1 MLDIAAVSAIFGF
14 DYSIFTVFFAFAS
27 CSTSQDEL
35 IKHFEKVQVLVDHL
49 KQYDKD
55 GKGALSR
62 EELQEAIRGRERQEE
77 FQASVAKVPSNSQGH
92 LDIVELAKCFLELGD
107 SQADNTDAE
116 KCHGCKD
123 TQAAEESVGP
133 AGGPAYSSLFKEILA
148 STDAVFKYFSKPSG
162 VPAARLGHAMGVLGM
177 NLTEDEVEKRLAD
190 LGRPEYID
198 QKTFHNLIEEELGKP
213 IPKVQELLDY
223 LKQFDKDGKGALS
236 KEELQEVMIGSELSQ
251 DKVQASLRKMP
262 KNSEGCL
269 DIAKLSK
276 YFLELGDSQ
285 VGTEETA
292 RWDVAARVRD
302 AIVRIAEAEA
312 HYDLKDAKAFA
323 QFLHDADVRLVR
335 ARYLTELV
343 RSGRPLPRRQELESE
358 TFVPPDSKE
367 AETALVSHQEV
378 QTWAQGNR
386 DAIIC
391 SISHAW
397 ETREHPDPCRYQLE
411 QVVQRVVLY
420 EAAFKADVWVFYDYA
435 SLFQF
440 ERKSAEEQSSFG
452 AAMQNMHV
460 MYAHEH
466 TLTLR
471 IESLTPDDVWNRM
484 MANELDLVPV
494 YDKDE
499 KRVVAKPL
507 KDLVANKSAY
517 LSRGWCMAEV
527 EWSSLR
533 KVNLQHQRIDNVNDD
548 DSRRSRLN
556 GRIPMTPA
564 NFRSKMEK
572 AVFTHRSDAESVIRL
587 QEKIFFEKVTACEHL
602 ELEGLPAKEMLALA
616 HALPLYKNLKSVT
629 LSTFRCIEEEVE
641 ALGKAFATS
650 GLEMLT
656 VHNDDAE
663 STTLLVKALAEGL
676 KMNRSVTKIDLG
688 SNNIFQSNKIGD
700 EGAKALCVVD
710 SAECCSMS

>member
-1 MLDIAAVSAIFGF
+1 MPTTQEHTQSIDSDPEAHSALFKEIMESIEVVFTHFSQPEGF
-14 DYSIFTVFFAFAS
+14 LAERLGDAMRVLRMNPTEEEVRKHLADLGGPQYIDERTFHHFIK
-27 CSTSQDEL
+27 DEL
-35 IKHFEKVQVLVDHL
+35 IKHFEKVQVVVDYL

-62 EELQEAIRGRERQEE
+62 EELQEAMRGRECQEL
-77 FQASVAKVPSNSQGH
+77 QASVAKVPSNSQGH
-92 LDIVELAKCFLELGD
+92 LDIVELAKCFLELSD
-107 SQADNTDAE
+107 FQDPF
-116 KCHGCKD
+116 
-123 TQAAEESVGP
+123 Q
-133 AGGPAYSSLFKEILA
+133 ILA
-148 STDAVFKYFSKPSG
+148 STDAVFKYFSKPCG
-162 VPAARLGHAMGVLGM
+162 VPAARLGHAMRVLGM
-177 NLTEDEVEKRLAD
+177 NPTEDEVEKRLTD

-198 QKTFHNLIEEELGKP
+198 QNVFHNLMEEELGKP

-236 KEELQEVMIGSELSQ
+236 KEELQEVMRGSELSP
-251 DKVQASLRKMP
+251 DEVQASLRKMP
-262 KNSEGCL
+262 RNSDGHL

-276 YFLELGDSQ
+276 YFLELGGSQ
-285 VGTEETA
+285 VGTETA
-292 RWDVAARVRD
+292 RRDVASRVRE

-312 HYDLKDAKAFA
+312 QYDLKDAKAFA
-323 QFLHDADVRLVR
+323 QFLQDADVRLVR

-343 RSGRPLPRRQELESE
+343 RSGRPLPRRQELESK
-358 TFVPPDSKE
+358 TFVPPNSEE

-378 QTWAQGNR
+378 QTWAEGNR

-411 QVVQRVVLY
+411 HIVQRVVLY

-440 ERKSAEEQSSFG
+440 ERFSPEEQNSFG

-484 MANELDLVPV
+484 MANETELVPV

-499 KRVVAKPL
+499 KNVVAKPL
-507 KDLVANKSAY
+507 KDLFPNRNAY
-517 LSRGWCMAEV
+517 TSRGWCMAEV

-533 KVNLQHQRIDNVNDD
+533 TVNLQHQRIDGVDD
-548 DSRRSRLN
+548 HSDDGSRVKLN

-564 NFRSKMEK
+564 KFRSKMEE

-587 QEKIFFEKVTACEHL
+587 QAKIFFEKVTVCEHL
-602 ELEGLPAKEMLALA
+602 ELEGLPADQVLALA
-616 HALPLYKNLKSVT
+616 HALPLYKNLKSLV
-629 LSTFRCIEEEVE
+629 LKTFRCDEEQVE
-641 ALGKAFATS
+641 ALAKAFATS
-650 GLEMLT
+650 GLQMLT
-656 VHNDDAE
+656 IDNDDAK
-663 STTLLVKALAEGL
+663 STTLMVKAF
-676 KMNRSVTKIDLG
+676 LG
-688 SNNIFQSNKIGD
+688 FSFKQPLFFHVRLST
-700 EGAKALCVVD
+700 
-710 SAECCSMS
+710 S